1 MNNAEYLLK
10 QGIKFNDL
18 GFYPTDTLHTFC
30 IRNNKTHDILGTIKA
45 NTTFTALQR
54 FPEWLDEEHVGN
66 VLTAEEKAYLSV
78 VIKPFRDRILSIS
91 KEEHCSDDGNAE
103 HLWFAFNDDS
113 EDEFSLPS
121 FKAGTAYRGM
131 VLYHYYTLE
140 DLGL

>member
-1 MNNAEYLLK
+1 MNNAEWLSK
-10 QGIKFNDL
+10 HGIKL
-18 GFYPTDTLHTFC
+18 SSFYMYETTNHTYT
-30 IRNNKTHDILGTIKA
+30 IRNSDPNKQFGTVNADTPYSAIHE
-45 NTTFTALQR
+45 FM
-54 FPEWLDEEHVGN
+54 EWLDKRHVEN
-66 VLTAEEKAYLSV
+66 ILTAEEKAYLSV

-91 KEEHCSDDGNAE
+91 KEEHYSDGGDAE

-121 FKAGTAYRGM
+121 FKAATAYRGM

>member
-10 QGIKFNDL
+10 QGIKLD
-18 GFYPTDTLHTFC
+18 D
-30 IRNNKTHDILGTIKA
+30 IKSNKAYDVIGSV
-45 NTTFTALQR
+45 TALQR
-54 FPEWLDEEHVGN
+54 ILKWLDEEYTGDGN
-66 VLTAEEKAYLSV
+66 VLTAEEKEYLSV
-78 VIKPFRDRILSIS
+78 VIKPFRDRIRSIS
-91 KEEHCSDDGNAE
+91 KEQLFDDDVE

-113 EDEFSLPS
+113 EDEFCLPS

>member
-1 MNNAEYLLK
+1 MNNAEYLSK
-10 QGIKFNDL
+10 QGIKL
-18 GFYPTDTLHTFC
+18 SSFYMYETTNHTYT
-30 IRNNKTHDILGTIKA
+30 IRNSDPNKQFGTVSA
-45 NTTFTALQR
+45 DTPYSAVHEFM
-54 FPEWLDEEHVGN
+54 EWLDEEHVGN

-91 KEEHCSDDGNAE
+91 KEEHYSDEGDAE
-103 HLWFAFNDDS
+103 HLCFAFNDDS

-131 VLYHYYTLE
+131 VLYHYYTLK